1 MKFILFRAI
10 ILLTFGVVAFQLFQI
25 QINFGDAYQ
34 RLAENNRF
42 KLISDE
48 APRGVIYDR
57 NGSILA
63 RNAPDYSVAIV
74 PADLPDDAARTM
86 AVYERLSQLLKVP
99 ATTRD
104 ASNARPTT
112 GGLQSPPAG
121 PDTRS
126 IEEMVYDGR
135 LNPFG
140 NVIIKSKIDRITANT
155 VEEMR
160 GDLPGVYVL
169 RLPTRAYPLKEAMAH
184 LLGYTGGIPSELS
197 KDYQARG
204 YDINDRIGV
213 AGVEQAFESDL
224 RGGKGRRLVEVD
236 ASGREINT
244 LAAEPALPGKNL
256 VLTLDSYL
264 QTAAVEA
271 LQAGLKKS
279 KAKAGVVIALNPQNG
294 EVLAMVSLPSYDN
307 NLFSGG
313 ISGNDYAALI
323 QNKDL
328 PLYNRALSGEYPLGS
343 IFKIVPASAAL
354 QENVIDINT
363 GIVDSGIIWLPN
375 KFFPDEPRLAQPF
388 YGWSRQG
395 LGLMNVTS
403 ALAWSSDIFFYE
415 VSGGFQDFVGLGLN
429 RLASYALSFGFGA
442 RSGIG
447 VPGEAKGLV
456 PTDRWKRITYA
467 QSWVTGDTFNMGIGQ
482 GFLLGTPL
490 QIVNALAAVAN
501 GGTLYR
507 PQIARALIDADSHI
521 LKQYQPE
528 VIRKLPVSAANLAIV
543 RGGLRA
549 AVTSGTATVIN
560 YAAVP
565 IAGKTGTAEYPGPRD
580 RLRRL
585 PTHAWFLAFAPY
597 DNPQIAL
604 VVFVEG
610 GGEGSVTAV
619 PIAGDILRAYFHLP
633 KDTPLAPDEQ
643 LDTNAVP
650 VLPAQPK
657 GAGESPQAGSALPPS
672 KPPDAPKTYRVRIL
686 AQEPTSTT
694 PAWVVGWVRDRA
706 GRPIS
711 GIHLAVE
718 AAGNVVANLVTGAD
732 GSFKYDAMN
741 AVITRQWHVRIE
753 GVASAEP
760 LNLQIEPSTK
770 YTVLFYEE

>member
-10 ILLTFGVVAFQLFQI
+10 ILFTFGLVAYQLFQI
-25 QINFGDAYQ
+25 QINFGDTYQ

-42 KLISDE
+42 RLLSDE

-57 NGSILA
+57 NGNILA
-63 RNAPDYSVAIV
+63 RNAPDYSIGII
-74 PADLPDDAARTM
+74 PADLPDDKHKTSAI
-86 AVYERLSQLLKVP
+86 YEYLGQLLKMP
-99 ATTRD
+99 AMAQEA
-104 ASNARPTT
+104 ASRGTSN
-112 GGLQSPPAG
+112 GGLQSPAAG
-121 PDTRS
+121 SDSPS
-126 IEEMVYDGR
+126 IEELVYDGR
-135 LNPFG
+135 LNPFAT
-140 NVIIKSKIDRITANT
+140 VIIKSNVDRATANI
-155 VEEMR
+155 VEEMLTE
-160 GDLPGVYVL
+160 LPGVYVL
-169 RLPTRAYPLKEAMAH
+169 RQPTRAYPLKDATAH
-184 LLGYTGGIPSELS
+184 LLGYTGGIPSSLLS
-197 KDYQARG
+197 DYQSRG

-213 AGVEQAFESDL
+213 SGIEQAFESDL

-264 QTAAVEA
+264 QSAAVEA
-271 LQAGLKKS
+271 LKVGLTKS
-279 KAKAGVVIALNPQNG
+279 KAKAGTVIALNPQNG
-294 EVLAMVSLPSYDN
+294 EVLALVSWPSYDD
-307 NLFSGG
+307 NLFATG
-313 ISGNDYAALI
+313 ISANDYAALI

-328 PLYNRALSGEYPLGS
+328 PLFDRALSGEYPYGS

-354 QENVIDINT
+354 QENVVDINT

-395 LGLMNVTS
+395 LGLMNITS
-403 ALAWSSDIFFYE
+403 ALAWSSDIYFYE
-415 VSGGFQDFVGLGLN
+415 VSGGYQDFEGLGLN
-429 RLASYALSFGFGA
+429 RLASYALSFGFGE
-442 RSGIG
+442 RTGIG

-456 PTDRWKRITYA
+456 PTDRWKRLTYA

-507 PQIARALIDADSHI
+507 PQVARALIDSDSHI

-528 VIRKLPVSAANLAIV
+528 VIRRLPVSPANLAIV

-549 AVTSGTATVIN
+549 AVTSGTATAIN
-560 YAAVP
+560 FAAVP

-580 RLRRL
+580 RLGRL

-610 GGEGSVTAV
+610 GGEGSTTAV

-633 KDTPLAPDEQ
+633 KDTPLAPDVE

-650 VLPAQPK
+650 IQPK
-657 GAGESPQAGSALPPS
+657 TINESPQAGSALPPP
-672 KPPDAPKTYRVRIL
+672 KPPDAPKTYRVRVL
-686 AQEPTSTT
+686 AQEPTNTM
-694 PAWVVGWVRDRA
+694 PAWVVGWVRDRS
-706 GRPIS
+706 GRPIA
-711 GIHLAVE
+711 GIHLAIE
-718 AAGNVVANLVTGAD
+718 AAGSVVARPVTGVD

-741 AVITRQWHVRIE
+741 AVITREWHVRIE
-753 GVASAEP
+753 GVDSAEP
-760 LNLQIEPSTK
+760 LTLNIEPSTK

>member
-1 MKFILFRAI
+1 MKFILLRAV
-10 ILLTFGVVAFQLFQI
+10 ILCTFGAIAFQLFQI
-25 QINFGDAYQ
+25 QINFGDTYQ

-42 KLISDE
+42 RLLSEE

-57 NGSILA
+57 NGVILA
-63 RNAPDYSVAIV
+63 RNAPAYSIAII
-74 PADLPDDAARTM
+74 PADLPDDKQKTM
-86 AVYERLSQLLKVP
+86 AMYEYLSQLLKVP
-99 ATTRD
+99 ATAQQA
-104 ASNARPTT
+104 ASARNAN
-112 GGLQSPPAG
+112 GGLQSPASG
-121 PDTRS
+121 SDSRS
-126 IEEMVYDGR
+126 IEELVDDGR
-135 LNPFG
+135 LNPYAT
-140 NVIIKSKIDRITANT
+140 VTIKARIDRVTANT

-160 GDLPGVYVL
+160 TELPGVYVL
-169 RLPTRAYPLKEAMAH
+169 REATRAYPLKDTMAH
-184 LLGYTGGIPSELS
+184 LLGYTGGIPSDLF

-204 YDINDRIGV
+204 YDINDSVGV
-213 AGVEQAFESDL
+213 SGIEQTFESDL

-236 ASGREINT
+236 ASGREIST

-271 LQAGLKKS
+271 LKVGLAKS
-279 KAKAGVVIALNPQNG
+279 KAKAGSVIALNPQNG
-294 EVLAMVSLPSYDN
+294 EVLAMVSWPSYDN
-307 NLFSGG
+307 NLFANG
-313 ISGNDYAALI
+313 ISVSDYAGLI

-363 GIVDSGIIWLPN
+363 GIVDSGIIWVPN
-375 KFFPDEPRLAQPF
+375 KFFPNEPRLAQPF

-395 LGLMNVTS
+395 LGLMNINS

-415 VSGGFQDFVGLGLN
+415 VSGGFQDFDGLGLN
-429 RLASYALSFGFGA
+429 RLASYALSFGFGE
-442 RSGIG
+442 RTGIN

-456 PTDRWKRITYA
+456 PTDRWKRLTYA
-467 QSWVTGDTFNMGIGQ
+467 QSWVTGDTYNMGIGQ
-482 GFLLGTPL
+482 GFMLGTPL

-507 PQIARALIDADSHI
+507 PQVARALIDADSHI
-521 LKQYQPE
+521 LKQYEPE
-528 VIRKLPVSAANLAIV
+528 VIRKLPVSPENLAIV
-543 RGGLRA
+543 RAGLRS
-549 AVTSGTATVIN
+549 AVTSGTATAIN
-560 YAAVP
+560 FAAVP

-580 RLRRL
+580 RQGRL

-610 GGEGSVTAV
+610 GGEGSTTAV
-619 PIAGDILRAYFHLP
+619 PIAGDILKAYFHLP
-633 KDTPLAPDEQ
+633 KDTPLAPDVQ

-650 VLPAQPK
+650 IQPT
-657 GAGESPQAGSALPPS
+657 AINESPQAGSALPPP

-686 AQEPTSTT
+686 AQETT
-694 PAWVVGWVRDRA
+694 NTMPAWVVGWVRDRA
-706 GRPIS
+706 GRPIA
-711 GIHLAVE
+711 GIHLAIE
-718 AAGNVVANLVTGAD
+718 AAGTVVARPITGVD
-732 GSFKYDAMN
+732 GSFRYDAMN
-741 AVITRQWHVRIE
+741 AVITREWHVRIE
-753 GVASAEP
+753 GVESAEQ
-760 LNLQIEPSTK
+760 LTLKIEPSTK

>member
-1 MKFILFRAI
+1 M
-10 ILLTFGVVAFQLFQI
+10 
-25 QINFGDAYQ
+25 
-34 RLAENNRF
+34 
-42 KLISDE
+42 
-48 APRGVIYDR
+48 
-57 NGSILA
+57 
-63 RNAPDYSVAIV
+63 
-74 PADLPDDAARTM
+74 RT
-86 AVYERLSQLLKVP
+86 
-99 ATTRD
+99 
-104 ASNARPTT
+104 
-112 GGLQSPPAG
+112 
-121 PDTRS
+121 
-126 IEEMVYDGR
+126 
-135 LNPFG
+135 
-140 NVIIKSKIDRITANT
+140 
-155 VEEMR
+155 
-160 GDLPGVYVL
+160 DLPGVYVL
-169 RLPTRAYPLKEAMAH
+169 RQPTRAYPLKEAMAH
-184 LLGYTGGIPSELS
+184 LLGYTGGIPTDLS

-204 YDINDRIGV
+204 YDINDLIGV
-213 AGVEQAFESDL
+213 SGIEQAFESDL

-271 LQAGLKKS
+271 LQAGLKKA
-279 KAKAGVVIALNPQNG
+279 KAKAGTVIALNPQNG
-294 EVLAMVSLPSYDN
+294 EVLAMVSWPSYDN

-313 ISGNDYAALI
+313 ISANDYAALI

-328 PLYNRALSGEYPLGS
+328 PLYNRALSGEYPHGS

-388 YGWSRQG
+388 YGWARQG

-415 VSGGFQDFVGLGLN
+415 VSGGFQDFEGLGLN
-429 RLASYALSFGFGA
+429 RLASYALSFGFGE
-442 RSGIG
+442 RTGIG

-456 PTDRWKRITYA
+456 PTDRWKRLTYA

-507 PQIARALIDADSHI
+507 PQIARALIDGDSHI

-528 VIRKLPVSAANLAIV
+528 VIRRLPVSAENLAIV

-549 AVTSGTATVIN
+549 AVTSGTATAIN

-580 RLRRL
+580 RLGRL

-610 GGEGSVTAV
+610 GGEGSTTAV
-619 PIAGDILRAYFHLP
+619 PIAGDILKAYFHLP
-633 KDTPLAPDEQ
+633 KDTPLAPDVP

-650 VLPAQPK
+650 VQQPK
-657 GAGESPQAGSALPPS
+657 TVNESPQAGSVCRRRSRPMRRRHTGREFWRRSRRPRH
-672 KPPDAPKTYRVRIL
+672 PR
-686 AQEPTSTT
+686 
-694 PAWVVGWVRDRA
+694 GW
-706 GRPIS
+706 
-711 GIHLAVE
+711 
-718 AAGNVVANLVTGAD
+718 
-732 GSFKYDAMN
+732 
-741 AVITRQWHVRIE
+741 
-753 GVASAEP
+753 
-760 LNLQIEPSTK
+760 
-770 YTVLFYEE
+770 